1 MLDTGYPEPGD
12 AYFGI
17 RMGELVNIGD
27 IDARSIEQLAEGRAT
42 MNRDKYHPHV
52 VTLLDLLQLT
62 K

>member
-17 RMGELVNIGD
+17 RIGELVNIGD

-42 MNRDKYHPHV
+42 MNGHK
-52 VTLLDLLQLT
+52 
-62 K
+62 